1 MTLPRLDS
9 RDIAILRVLSREGRI
24 SKTDLADRVNL
35 SATPCWQRLKRL
47 EDAGLIRGYRA
58 DVALAKLA
66 PHIVVFVTVELDSH
80 QAETFQK
87 FEREMARFEEI
98 TGCWA
103 LGGGFDYLM
112 QVTARDVEAYQS
124 LIDHLLAA
132 RVGLKRYYSYIVT
145 KEVPT
150 HDGPPLDALLN
161 RDGQKN

>member
-1 MTLPRLDS
+1 MKNPRLDS
-9 RDIAILRVLSREGRI
+9 RDIAILRVLSTEGRI
-24 SKTDLADRVNL
+24 SKTELAERVNL

-66 PHIVVFVTVELDSH
+66 PHIVVFVTIELDSH

-112 QVTARDVEAYQS
+112 QVTTRDVESYQA
-124 LIDHLLAA
+124 LIDRLLAA
-132 RVGLKRYYSYIVT
+132 RVGLKRFYSYIVT
-145 KEVPT
+145 KEVAT
-150 HDGPPLDALLN
+150 HDGPPLDVLL
-161 RDGQKN
+161 DGSDQRN

>member
-1 MTLPRLDS
+1 MPRQTLDA

-24 SKTDLADRVNL
+24 SKADLADRVNL

-47 EDAGLIRGYRA
+47 EESGLIQGYHA
-58 DVALAKLA
+58 DLALGRIA

-80 QAETFQK
+80 RAETFQK
-87 FEREMARFEEI
+87 FEREMARFTEI

-112 QVTARDVEAYQS
+112 QVTTRDIESYQI
-124 LIDHLLAA
+124 LIDALLEAH
-132 RVGLKRYYSYIVT
+132 VGLKRYYSYIVT

-150 HDGPPLDALLN
+150 SGGPPLDHLL
-161 RDGQKN
+161 GAEPQKV